1 MIMFFFFFFFL
12 FDYVLTGK
20 LGWKIQ
26 LGSES

>member
-1 MIMFFFFFFFL
+1 MIMFFFFFFL
-12 FDYVLTGK
+12 FDYVLIGK